1 MNTSNV
7 VNIRQIAASPSQGL
21 VPKLMVLTHFIQK
34 STLEKLVAKPEFGKL
49 SLAYEGYISL
59 LAERDYAPGELA
71 AKLGVSKQLC
81 SKTIAEMEREQLIE
95 RHGNPKDK
103 RSSLMSLTAKGLTLL
118 QAGVNATNTLH
129 EQFAAE
135 LGAENLKQLIA
146 IVEKLCRLWNIELPV
161 YQHFRLPNSEL
172 VSARP
177 NKLNLM
183 LPKINAHLR
192 LALLDALRARGFQG
206 LRSGLGQVMGVISRE
221 GKKIQ
226 YIASIIG
233 VSKQSIAT
241 TATELERLG
250 YIVRE
255 QDPNDKRQV
264 ILRLSGKG
272 KELLSA
278 AVEDV
283 QAVQD
288 DIQAKLSDSE
298 YLLLEQSLDSL
309 YHLVASHYDAASVL
323 PVRIQQLSKSL
334 IDELGVTGARALAQ
348 QLMTLTRGKP

>member
-7 VNIRQIAASPSQGL
+7 VNIRQLPATDSQGL
-21 VPKLMVLTHFIQK
+21 VPNLMVLTHFIQK
-34 STLEKLVAKPEFGKL
+34 STLEKLVQKGEYGKL

-71 AKLGVSKQLC
+71 SRLGVSKQLC
-81 SKTIAEMEREQLIE
+81 SKTIAEMERQNLIE
-95 RHGNPKDK
+95 RHRNPKDS
-103 RSSLMSLTAKGLTLL
+103 RSSLMSLTPRGLSLL
-118 QAGVNATNTLH
+118 QEGVDTTNALH

-135 LGAENLKQLIA
+135 LGTENLKQVIA
-146 IVEKLCRLWNIELPV
+146 IVEKLCRQWNIELPV
-161 YQHFRLPNSEL
+161 YQHFTLPNSQV
-172 VSARP
+172 VSGRP

-183 LPKINAHLR
+183 LPKINAYLR
-192 LALLDALRARGFQG
+192 LSLLDSLQARGFQG

-255 QDPNDKRQV
+255 QDPADKRQI
-264 ILRLSGKG
+264 ILRLSDKG
-272 KELLSA
+272 KKLLSA
-278 AVEDV
+278 AVDDV
-283 QAVQD
+283 RALQA
-288 DIQAKLSDSE
+288 DIKARLTESE
-298 YLLLEQSLDSL
+298 YTLLEHSMDTL
-309 YHLVASHYDAASVL
+309 YRLVARHYDTASVL
-323 PVRIQQLSKSL
+323 PVRIQQLSKTL

-348 QLMTLTRGKP
+348 QLMTLTRGNP